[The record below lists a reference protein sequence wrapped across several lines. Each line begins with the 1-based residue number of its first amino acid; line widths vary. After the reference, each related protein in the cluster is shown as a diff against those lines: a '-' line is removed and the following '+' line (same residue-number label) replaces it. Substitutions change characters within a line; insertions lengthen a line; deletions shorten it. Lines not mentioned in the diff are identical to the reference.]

1 MHRSI
6 HNDVKFGPNIHDM
19 LQAWRI
25 ELVLRQ
31 MIFALKCE
39 K

>member
-6 HNDVKFGPNIHDM
+6 HNDVKLGPNIHDM
-19 LQAWRI
+19 PQAWRI
-25 ELVLRQ
+25 ELMLGKV
-31 MIFALKCE
+31 FFVLKCE